1 MRLKY
6 TFHFQPVGR
15 TFVGVAIGDDA
26 KKFSG
31 MIQLNEVG
39 HDIVALM
46 ANEIT
51 RDEIVNKILEEYDS
65 DQETVGKYVD
75 DIINYLILEGVLEK

>member
-6 TFHFQPVGR
+6 NFHFQPVGR
-15 TFVGVAIGDDA
+15 TYVGVAIGEDA
-26 KKFSG
+26 RKFSG

-46 ANEIT
+46 TDEIT
-51 RDEIVNKILEEYDS
+51 RDKVVEKILAEYDS
-65 DQETVGKYVD
+65 DAETVGKYVD
-75 DIINYLILEGVLEK
+75 DIIEYLTNEGVLE

>member
-1 MRLKY
+1 MHLKY

-46 ANEIT
+46 TNEIK
-51 RDEIVNKILEEYDS
+51 RDEIVDKILEEYDS
-65 DQETVGKYVD
+65 DAETVGKYVD
-75 DIINYLILEGVLEK
+75 DIINYLDQEGVLEK